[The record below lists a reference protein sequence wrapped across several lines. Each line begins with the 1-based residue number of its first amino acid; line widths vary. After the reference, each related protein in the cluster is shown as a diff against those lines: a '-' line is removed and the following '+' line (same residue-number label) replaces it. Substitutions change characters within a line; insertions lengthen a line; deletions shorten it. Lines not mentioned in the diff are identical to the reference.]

1 MERPFLFVALDGLM
15 KKEKETLETA
25 ERLSGVEGNFGFKV
39 NLDYLLDRGLRNPST
54 LGNIQQF
61 NRLVFTDLKM
71 WNGSSIMASIIGNL
85 VDKGVDY
92 LNVYALADD
101 LLPEAIKI
109 AKGSKTKILGLTVL
123 THFTE
128 DYCQKWF
135 QRSLKDTVR
144 LGAEVA
150 LKRGCQGVILPG
162 TALDVVMDLDAE
174 KCTPGVR
181 LDWYPEDSR
190 HQQEITPRLAVEQ
203 GATHLVCGGPIMK
216 SQEKVGIDSVEA
228 LKRILSA
235 MTGEPTFI

>member
-1 MERPFLFVALDGLM
+1 MEKPFLFVALDGLM

-71 WNGSSIMASIIGNL
+71 WNGTSIMSSIIESL
-85 VDKGVDY
+85 VDKEVDY

-101 LLPEAIKI
+101 LLPKAVKI
-109 AKGSKTKILGLTVL
+109 AEGSKTKILGLTVL

-128 DYCQKWF
+128 AYCRKWF
-135 QRSLKDTVR
+135 QRSLKDTVM
-144 LGAEVA
+144 LGAKVA
-150 LKRGCQGVILPG
+150 LERGCHGIILPG
-162 TALDVVMDLDAE
+162 TTLDVVKDL
-174 KCTPGVR
+174 KTKKVTPGVR
-181 LDWYPEDSR
+181 FDWYPKDSR
-190 HQQEITPRLAVEQ
+190 HEQEVKPGVAVRG
-203 GATHLVCGGPIMK
+203 GATDLVCGGPIMQ

-228 LKRILSA
+228 LKRVLFE
-235 MTGEPTFI
+235 MTDN

>member
-1 MERPFLFVALDGLM
+1 MGKPFLFVALDGLM

-25 ERLSGVEGNFGFKV
+25 ERLSDVEGNFGFKV

-71 WNGSSIMASIIGNL
+71 WNGTSIMASIIGSL

-101 LLPEAIKI
+101 LLPKAVKI
-109 AKGSKTKILGLTVL
+109 AEGSKTKILGLTVL

-128 DYCQKWF
+128 AYCRKWF

-150 LKRGCQGVILPG
+150 LERGCQGIILPG
-162 TALDVVMDLDAE
+162 TTLDIVKDLETE
-174 KCTPGVR
+174 KVNPGIR
-181 LDWYPEDSR
+181 SEWYPEDER
-190 HQQEITPRLAVEQ
+190 HEQKVTASEAVNR
-203 GATHLVCGGPIMK
+203 GATALVCGGPIMK

-228 LKRILSA
+228 LKRVLSE
-235 MTGEPTFI
+235 MMG

>member
-15 KKEKETLETA
+15 KKEKETLEIA
-25 ERLSGVEGNFGFKV
+25 ERLSGVEGNFGFRV
-39 NLDYLLDRGLRNPST
+39 NLDYLLDRGRRNPST

-85 VDKGVDY
+85 VDKRVDY

-150 LKRGCQGVILPG
+150 IKRGCQGIILPG
-162 TALDVVMDLDAE
+162 TALDIVKDLETE
-174 KCTPGVR
+174 KVIPGIR
-181 LDWYPEDSR
+181 SEWYPEDER
-190 HQQEITPRLAVEQ
+190 HEQKVTASEAVNRD
-203 GATHLVCGGPIMK
+203 ATALVCGGPIMK

-228 LKRILSA
+228 LKRVLSE
-235 MTGEPTFI
+235 MTG

>member
-1 MERPFLFVALDGLM
+1 MGKPFLFVALDGLM

-25 ERLSGVEGNFGFKV
+25 ERLSDVEGNFGFKV

-71 WNGSSIMASIIGNL
+71 WNGTSIMSSIIESL

-101 LLPEAIKI
+101 LLPRAIEI
-109 AKGSKTKILGLTVL
+109 AKGSKTKVLGLTVL

-128 DYCQKWF
+128 AYCRKWF
-135 QRSLKDTVR
+135 QRSLKDTVE
-144 LGAEVA
+144 LAAEVA
-150 LKRGCQGVILPG
+150 LERGCHGIILPG
-162 TALDVVMDLDAE
+162 TTLDVVKYL
-174 KCTPGVR
+174 KTKKVTPGVR
-181 LDWYPEDSR
+181 SDWYPEDER
-190 HQQEITPRLAVEQ
+190 HEQKVTASEAVNR
-203 GATHLVCGGPIMK
+203 GATDLVCGGPIMQ

-228 LKRILSA
+228 LKRVLSE
-235 MTGEPTFI
+235 MMG